1 MRIRYKLLTPTAL
14 PPAKMT
20 KNSVGWDLSADLKH
34 PEILEP
40 GDRAAIPTGI
50 AVEIPEGYEGQI
62 RPRSGLALHRGLG
75 VLNSPG
81 TIDSD
86 YRGEIS
92 IIVINSSAEVLTIQP
107 TMRIAQLVICPVVKV
122 TFEESEA
129 LEDSERSQGGFGH
142 TGE

>member
-1 MRIRYKLLTPTAL
+1 MRIPYKLLSPTAL

-20 KNSVGWDLSADLKH
+20 RNSVGWDLSADLKG

-40 GDRAAIPTGI
+40 GDRVAIPTGI
-50 AVEIPEGYEGQI
+50 AVQIPKGYEGQI

-75 VLNSPG
+75 ILNSPG

-86 YRGEIS
+86 YRGEIK
-92 IIVINSSAEVLTIQP
+92 VILVNSSMETLTIQP
-107 TMRIAQLVICPVVKV
+107 CMRIAQIVVCPVAQV
-122 TFEESEA
+122 TFEATDE
-129 LEDSERSQGGFGH
+129 LEDSERSHGGFGH

>member
-1 MRIRYKLLTPTAL
+1 MRIRYKLLSPGAL
-14 PPAKMT
+14 PPVKMT
-20 KNSVGWDLSADLKH
+20 QNSVGWDLSADLKR

-50 AVEIPEGYEGQI
+50 AVEIPEGYEGQV

-75 VLNSPG
+75 ILNSPG

-86 YRGEIS
+86 YRGEIK
-92 IIVINSSAEVLTIQP
+92 VILVNSSTEIITIQHG
-107 TMRIAQLVICPVVKV
+107 MRIAQLVVCPVAQI
-122 TFEESEA
+122 TFEEAEI
-129 LEDSERSQGGFGH
+129 LEESVRSQGGFGH